1 MYMKKLEKYLKEL
14 TFNVWSGK
22 SQETLDSKSEPIE
35 WSFIFGIGS
44 SGLSDF
50 EIAIDALGLGE
61 VFELDIEKSRLNSF
75 FGGIFGGLGSRLVM
89 PETEGLISMKFELK
103 EIATPEPKEI
113 VTAIAELQ
121 KSGGCGCGS
130 DCGCGSH

>member
-1 MYMKKLEKYLKEL
+1 MNKLEKYLKEL

-22 SQETLDSKSEPIE
+22 SQETLDSYFGPIE

-44 SGLSDF
+44 SGMSDF
-50 EIAIDALGLGE
+50 EIAIDKLGLGE
-61 VFELDIEKSRLNSF
+61 VFELNIEKSKLNSY
-75 FGGIFGGLGSRLVM
+75 FGGIFGDLGARLVM
-89 PETEGLISMKFELK
+89 PETEGLISLKFELK
-103 EIATPEPKEI
+103 EVVTPEPKEI
-113 VTAIAELQ
+113 VTAIAALQ

>member
-1 MYMKKLEKYLKEL
+1 MNKLEKYLKEL

-22 SQETLDSKSEPIE
+22 GQETLDSHFGPIE

-44 SGLSDF
+44 SGMSDF
-50 EIAIDALGLGE
+50 EIAIDELGMGE
-61 VFELDIEKSRLNSF
+61 VFELNIEKSRLNSY
-75 FGGIFGGLGSRLVM
+75 FGRIFGGLGTRLVM
-89 PETEGLISMKFELK
+89 PETEGLISLKFELK
-103 EIATPEPKEI
+103 AVATPEPKAI
-113 VTAIAELQ
+113 VTAIAALQ